1 MEIIN
6 YTLDLVRCNSL
17 FSVLLLVRLW
27 VIPGSTLVSVIKL
40 LGGVGGS
47 LQCLSIMVL
56 LVIRVQFWG
65 QVRNGGGWEEKIK
78 IKRVSIKRV
87 KNKKGKIKG

>member
-27 VIPGSTLVSVIKL
+27 VIPGSTLVGVVKL
-40 LGGVGGS
+40 LGGWVVRYS
-47 LQCLSIMVL
+47 VCLSWFYWLLGSSFGVKLEMVG
-56 LVIRVQFWG
+56 VGRKK
-65 QVRNGGGWEEKIK
+65 N
-78 IKRVSIKRV
+78 
-87 KNKKGKIKG
+87 KNKKGKHKKGKHKKGKK

>member
-6 YTLDLVRCNSL
+6 YTLDLARCNSL

-27 VIPGSTLVSVIKL
+27 VIPGSTLVGVVKL

-65 QVRNGGGWEEKIK
+65 QVRNGGGWEEK
-78 IKRVSIKRV
+78 
-87 KNKKGKIKG
+87 

>member
-1 MEIIN
+1 MG
-6 YTLDLVRCNSL
+6 YTRVDTGRRGQV
-17 FSVLLLVRLW
+17 V
-27 VIPGSTLVSVIKL
+27 
-40 LGGVGGS
+40 GGVGGS

-87 KNKKGKIKG
+87 KNKKGKK